1 MSVGLKLAI
10 MKKALISQP
19 GNKFQAFPYVK
30 SLFVTLFLFA
40 LLSLHGGEVWGQ
52 TSSTK
57 PGNWFGADNIWGGT
71 PPANNATVY
80 LKNRAILNAPPTNIN
95 IPKQGQISGNI
106 LYITTGVYTFGATA
120 PDPDL
125 TPPSEISPV
134 YLGQVTSTFGS
145 PTIVGNGAFEYPE
158 LTLSPEG
165 SIIQTPSGNQRK
177 YKEPDKYFNGNLGI
191 ISSINTTEI
200 DDIPTT
206 TVTLDKSAN
215 YAVSNSSYSGST
227 LLDPMGGTYQKLV
240 MYQNNKNEA
249 QSILHLKSGITNF
262 EGGATLYNGN
272 IKVENDATLILGPL
286 KCRVCDPE
294 DNSYDPDICQS
305 EAYNDCR
312 ELRLEMFFGTAVS
325 VAERGRIIVYGNV
338 DNQAQPGLF
347 AIEGGLYIVGNF
359 FSRGTAVTDGSGD
372 IYTTGS
378 MITQGNASIFGQ
390 KNIDCPGDCQ
400 ATQVLCGWTITT
412 TPSGIVPFCNDIVL
426 NGNIVDNDAGTNPDT
441 QGKDFQWQWYNPALN
456 EDQQIIGWQN
466 IGPVGNEEIP
476 PIGKEV
482 DCTGNCVI
490 KDPGPGGQDFYR
502 LMATTGVSGC
512 TSYSPTVAVVGSDFE
527 IWKGV
532 NTSWANISNWCLTI
546 PNETISVVIPPTSN
560 NPAINSSASVLNMFI
575 LEGAMVENLS
585 GSTLN
590 IYGDLAVSG
599 SSVAARGELINNG
612 NINFKGVNSS
622 INSFGKI
629 SGTTGTI
636 RFEENMQLITGFSQE
651 GTDWQF
657 HHIILGADKILSL
670 FNGQDAE
677 IKVSG
682 DITLHGELESQASKI
697 VLNGSDD
704 QTITNLA
711 SGNNFSDIEINK
723 LVGSVSLNGS
733 GGNLN
738 LEGELKIASATALN
752 ANGKLVLKSYG
763 AFEAG
768 QNAST
773 FLDASV
779 AALPSGASII
789 GSVRVERYMHKIGKK
804 TFRYISSPVAS
815 ATAPAILAERYV
827 YVYTNGVGSWV
838 RRAATSTLNKGIGY
852 AANVSDANAGSAWS
866 VFGTVNQHSHSWN
879 FSNEGWHLIGNP
891 YPSAISWSA
900 VGWTATNISKLIVIT
915 DNSIDGTDY
924 YRYFSYDG
932 TVDLAPISGDWTYG
946 GAENKIQEGIVAMGQ
961 AFWVYSGAGGGT
973 LIINE
978 SAKAGTEKE
987 GNFYRKDNINNSL
1000 QLGIS
1005 ISNGNSAD
1013 KTVLNLDASN
1023 EENQFAKIKKLW
1035 NPELNIYFIDEAKGE
1050 LLINTVDEFS
1060 IHSDL
1065 PIGFEANAAGD
1076 YTMQFGLTD
1085 TYSLLNE
1092 LYLIDAYEGTA
1103 TNVLEVQSYNF
1114 KVYDSSKPVNDRF
1127 YLSMHAAPKLTEEVK
1142 LYVFPNPVMDVL
1154 KIRTH
1159 GADQIAL
1166 STLRNING
1174 KVIDTANW
1182 IGEYDIQMS
1191 NYPAGMYILQVKTD
1205 NGLVTSKIIKQ

>member
-1 MSVGLKLAI
+1 MSVGLTLAI
-10 MKKALISQP
+10 MKKALIAHP
-19 GNKFQAFPYVK
+19 GNKFHAFPYVK

-40 LLSLHGGEVWGQ
+40 LLSLNGGEVWGQ

-57 PGNWFGADNIWGGT
+57 PGNWFGADNIWPGGT
-71 PPANNATVY
+71 PPTNTATVY
-80 LKNRAILNAPPTNIN
+80 LQNRAILNAPFTNIN
-95 IPKQGQISGNI
+95 IPKQGQITGNI
-106 LYITTGVYTFGATA
+106 LYITTGIYTFGFAAPTA
-120 PDPDL
+120 
-125 TPPSEISPV
+125 TPPSVISPD
-134 YLGQVTSTFGS
+134 YIGQVTSTLGS
-145 PTIVGNGAFEYPE
+145 QDLDGDGNFEYPE
-158 LTLSPEG
+158 LTLSPAG

-177 YKEPDKYFNGNLGI
+177 YAEPDGYFNGNLGI
-191 ISSINTTEI
+191 IESINST
-200 DDIPTT
+200 DKK
-206 TVTLDKSAN
+206 VTLDQNVN
-215 YAVSNSSYSGST
+215 YLVSNSTYSGST
-227 LLDPMGGTYQKLV
+227 LLDPMGGTDQKLV
-240 MYQNNKNEA
+240 MYQNNKNDA

-272 IKVENDATLILGPL
+272 VIVEDGATLILGPL
-286 KCRVCDPE
+286 ECRVCDPE
-294 DNSYDPDICQS
+294 DISYDPELCES
-305 EAYNDCR
+305 AAYADCR
-312 ELRLEMFFGTAVS
+312 ELRFEMFFGTAVT
-325 VAERGRIIVYGNV
+325 VKEGGRIIVYGNV

-347 AIEGGLYIVGNF
+347 AIDGGLYIVGNF

-426 NGNIVDNDAGTNPDT
+426 SGDINDPDINEPT
-441 QGKDFQWQWYNPALN
+441 PDSDGKTFRWQRYNPELN
-456 EDQQIIGWQN
+456 EDEQIIGWED
-466 IGPVGNEEIP
+466 IGTVVAEGIIPTISKEEDP
-476 PIGKEV
+476 
-482 DCTGNCVI
+482 CTVNCESKII

-502 LMATTGVSGC
+502 LKASTAGC
-512 TSYSPTVAVVGSDFE
+512 TSYSPTIAVVGSDFE

-532 NTSWANISNWCLTI
+532 NTSWLDLTNWCLNI
-546 PNETISVVIPPTSN
+546 PNDTISVVIPPTTN

-1159 GADQIAL
+1159 GSDQIAL